1 MNTLYLMPRS
11 LRRLLDLILHISRS
25 AVGVPLK
32 PSASPTPSAAAAA
45 LICDKNS
52 KFVSQ
57 IQFGSFADK
66 TRQKIFSILGEKK
79 ILNVKDLAMGK
90 HL

>member
-32 PSASPTPSAAAAA
+32 PSASPTPSAAAA